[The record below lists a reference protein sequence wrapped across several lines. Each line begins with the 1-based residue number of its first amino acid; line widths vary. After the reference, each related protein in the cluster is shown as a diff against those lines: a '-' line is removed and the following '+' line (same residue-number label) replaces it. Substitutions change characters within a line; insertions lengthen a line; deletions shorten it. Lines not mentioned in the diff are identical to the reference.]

1 MRPAPRS
8 LGLVRRL
15 GWGVAD
21 QGISSFGNLALG
33 LIVAR
38 SLGPQGF
45 GAFSLAYVT
54 FGFLVS
60 ASRGPS
66 TDPLLV
72 RFSGTDRAG
81 WRRATKA
88 ATATALCFGVVAGIG
103 CIAVGLAL
111 PRGAGAGLVALGFGL
126 PGILLQDSYRFAWF
140 AQGRGDKAFVNDA
153 LWAVLQLG
161 VVLALDVTGRASVVS
176 CVLTLGATASVAALV
191 GLLQSG
197 VRPAPSRVPAW
208 LVAHRDLGLRY
219 LAENVSIGGARQV
232 RFFAVGALAG
242 LAAVGSIRA
251 AEMLMGPFLVLLSGV
266 SQVAVPE
273 AKVVLDRSPGRLA
286 RFCLL
291 LGAVPAVAAAAWGVA
306 VAIVFPLGPGRLLL
320 GDLWG
325 PASTLL
331 VPVTGC
337 MILGCFQNAGTAGVR
352 ALGASRRSL
361 SAQLW
366 NAGLYLLG
374 GTVGAA
380 LGGAAGSCWG
390 VLVAGAVGCL
400 IWWYEVRRAIAE
412 HRAEPAAAGAARR
425 VLGPT
430 ALSAATRSRSTAGEG

>member
-21 QGISSFGNLALG
+21 QGMSSFGNLALG

-38 SLGPQGF
+38 SLGPHGF

-54 FGFLVS
+54 FGFVLA

-72 RFSGTDRAG
+72 RFSGADQAR
-81 WRRATKA
+81 WRGATKA
-88 ATATALCFGVVAGIG
+88 ATATALCFGVAAGIG
-103 CIAVGLAL
+103 CVAVGLAL

-153 LWAVLQLG
+153 LWAVLQIG
-161 VVLALDVTGRASVVS
+161 VVLALDVTGRATVVS
-176 CVLTLGATASVAALV
+176 CVLAFGGTATVAALA

-197 VRPAPSRVPAW
+197 VRPQPSRVRAW
-208 LVAHRDLGLRY
+208 LVDHRDLGVRY

-232 RFFAVGALAG
+232 RIFAVGGLAG

-273 AKVVLDRSPGRLA
+273 AKEVLERSPGRLE

-291 LGAVPAVAAAAWGVA
+291 LGIVPAAAAAAWGAA
-306 VAIVFPLGPGRLLL
+306 VAIVLPLGPGRLLL
-320 GDLWG
+320 DDLWE
-325 PASTLL
+325 PASALL
-331 VPVTGC
+331 VPITGC

-361 SAQLW
+361 TAQLW
-366 NAGLYLLG
+366 NAGLYLLC

-380 LGGAAGSCWG
+380 LGGAAGSSWG
-390 VLVAGAVGCL
+390 LVVAGTVGCL
-400 IWWYEVRRAIAE
+400 IWWYEVRRAVAE
-412 HRAEPAAAGAARR
+412 HRGAPVAAAAARR
-425 VLGPT
+425 VPGPP
-430 ALSAATRSRSTAGEG
+430 ALSPASRTQPTAGEG